1 MRRTERVVDI
11 DFRQRGKRLGEIGV
25 VLGLAR
31 LEADVLEQEQ
41 LAGFSAAA
49 LAFASSPTTSL
60 AIATGLPS
68 SSLRRAATGAR
79 ENSGFTSPF
88 GRPRWEQRM
97 TAALW
102 SSRYLMVGRA
112 ATMRLSE
119 VMTPSFSGT
128 LKSQRTEYLFA
139 VYVDVLHRL
148 FVVEVIEIATLHF
161 M

>member
-1 MRRTERVVDI
+1 MVSPASKRTFSSRSSSP
-11 DFRQRGKRLGEIGV
+11 
-25 VLGLAR
+25 
-31 LEADVLEQEQ
+31 
-41 LAGFSAAA
+41 GFSAAA
-49 LAFASSPTTSL
+49 LAFASPPTTSL

-119 VMTPSFSGT
+119 VMTPSLSGT
-128 LKSQRTEYLFA
+128 LKSQRTSTFLPFTSMSST
-139 VYVDVLHRL
+139 DFLL
-148 FVVEVIEIATLHF
+148 
-161 M
+161 